1 MKCLLLVVWACT
13 YRYLV
18 YYLMIIYYIVLWL
31 VSLLVVTLQKRSS
44 ASSTCA
50 KLWLVQIITWSSPDN
65 IAQIAT
71 FEVFGIILQWGL
83 MSTKNQSI
91 MIYCGGERRGRI
103 WELSCTSPSVSVHV
117 FTQLLS
123 SEPWSSGRER
133 NWETRL
139 KRRGQGLRHN
149 WAVPYKSI
157 MENGKRREKHTDR
170 WLTWLPPPRRARWA
184 VQYHSGWKS
193 RTAGTHDE

>member
-1 MKCLLLVVWACT
+1 MKYLLLVGWTCT

-71 FEVFGIILQWGL
+71 FEVFGFILQWGL

-103 WELSCTSPSVSVHV
+103 WELSCTSPSV
-117 FTQLLS
+117 FTCSHS
-123 SEPWSSGRER
+123 SWAPS
-133 NWETRL
+133 L
-139 KRRGQGLRHN
+139 DRRGERETERRD
-149 WAVPYKSI
+149 W
-157 MENGKRREKHTDR
+157 NGEDKASDTTE
-170 WLTWLPPPRRARWA
+170 
-184 VQYHSGWKS
+184 
-193 RTAGTHDE
+193 